1 MFATLTSK
9 NQITL
14 PKRLMGRFA
23 GVRHFTVAEENGRIV
38 LEPLNPV
45 PLGAVRGKLEA
56 LGITE
61 NDIGEAV
68 AWARK
73 KQP

>member
-1 MFATLTSK
+1 MIATLTSK
-9 NQITL
+9 NQLTL
-14 PKRLMGRFA
+14 PKAIAGRFA
-23 GVRHFTVAEENGRIV
+23 GVRLFNVGEENGRII

-61 NDIGEAV
+61 DDVKEAV
-68 AWARK
+68 SWARK
-73 KQP
+73 KQA